1 MCAERIGVAEKKH
14 EGGHERTLTMR
25 VGPEGQKAAVI
36 GAGAWGTAL
45 ANLLASK
52 GMPVR
57 IWAYEREVVEDIRSK
72 RENTAFLPGIKLH
85 QNITPTGALADAIH
99 QATLI
104 IFAVPSHA
112 ARTVL
117 SQLTVLLSS
126 PVAFVSATK
135 GIEEDTQLLMTD
147 VMQELLL
154 PMTHRGILV
163 LSGPSFAQEV
173 SRGLPTAVTLAGQD
187 QLLVKRMQGLLMTP
201 TFRVY
206 ASADMI
212 GVQLGGAL
220 KNVIAIAAGVVDGL
234 KLGHNAR
241 AALITRGLAEMVRL
255 GTAMK
260 ADPRTF
266 YGLSGLGDLILT
278 CTGALSRNYGVG
290 VKLAQG
296 ETLDEVLKDARTVA
310 EGVRTA
316 RAASGLA
323 QKHKVDMPIVQE
335 VCQVLFAG
343 KLSRQSVIELMERAA
358 RDEADLPG
366 K

>member
-1 MCAERIGVAEKKH
+1 VSADEKQAVFEK
-14 EGGHERTLTMR
+14 TLTMR
-25 VGPEGQKAAVI
+25 LGPEDQKAAVI

-45 ANLLASK
+45 ANLLATK
-52 GMPVR
+52 GTPVK
-57 IWAYEREVVEDIRSK
+57 IWAFEREVVEAIRNK
-72 RENTAFLPGIKLH
+72 HENTVFLPGVKLH
-85 QNITPTGALADAIH
+85 AKVTATGALPDALH
-99 QATLI
+99 QATMI

-112 ARTVL
+112 ARAVL
-117 SQLTVLLSS
+117 GQLPVLLSS
-126 PVAFVSATK
+126 PVAFVSVTK
-135 GIEEDTQLLMTD
+135 GIEEETLLLMSD
-147 VMQELLL
+147 MMKELFL
-154 PMTHRGILV
+154 PMMHRAILV
-163 LSGPSFAQEV
+163 LSGPSFAEEV
-173 SRGLPTAVTLAGQD
+173 SKGLPTAVTLAGQD
-187 QLLVKRMQGLLMTP
+187 PHLVKRMQGLLMTP
-201 TFRVY
+201 TFRIY
-206 ASADMI
+206 ASTDMV

-278 CTGALSRNYGVG
+278 CTGQLSRNYSLGVR
-290 VKLAQG
+290 LAQG
-296 ETLDEVLKDARTVA
+296 DTLEEVLKGTRTVA

-316 RAASGLA
+316 RAALGLA

-343 KLSRQSVIELMERAA
+343 KLSRQSVVELMERAA
-358 RDEADLPG
+358 KDEADSA
-366 K
+366 KA